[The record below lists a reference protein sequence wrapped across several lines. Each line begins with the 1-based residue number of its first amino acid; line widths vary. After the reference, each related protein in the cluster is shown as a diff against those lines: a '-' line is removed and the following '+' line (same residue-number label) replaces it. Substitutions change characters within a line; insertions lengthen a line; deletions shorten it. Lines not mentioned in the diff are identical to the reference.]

1 MKIEKVEK
9 LVTNLHDKSE
19 HVVHIKNLKQALN
32 HGFIWKK
39 SIDSSDLIKMLGS
52 KPYVDMNTKL
62 KQKTKN
68 NFEKDFFKRM
78 NNAVFG
84 KTIENERKLRNI
96 KFVTAERRRN
106 YLVPEPNYRIT
117 KIFME
122 NLLAIGMRKTQI
134 LMNKAVW
141 ILVWLCKT
149 KVWWKCKT
157 LQIQISSLFM

>member
-1 MKIEKVEK
+1 MKKV
-9 LVTNLHDKSE
+9 DRF
-19 HVVHIKNLKQALN
+19 IKFNQNAW
-32 HGFIWKK
+32 I
-39 SIDSSDLIKMLGS
+39 

-68 NFEKDFFKRM
+68 NFENFFKRM

-84 KTIENERKLRNI
+84 KTIENVRKLRNI
-96 KFVTAERRRN
+96 KLVTAERRRN

-134 LMNKAVW
+134 LMNKAV
-141 ILVWLCKT
+141 
-149 KVWWKCKT
+149 
-157 LQIQISSLFM
+157 

>member
-1 MKIEKVEK
+1 
-9 LVTNLHDKSE
+9 
-19 HVVHIKNLKQALN
+19 
-32 HGFIWKK
+32 
-39 SIDSSDLIKMLGS
+39 MLGS

-68 NFEKDFFKRM
+68 NFENFFKRM

-84 KTIENERKLRNI
+84 KTIENVRKLRNI

-134 LMNKAVW
+134 LMNKAV
-141 ILVWLCKT
+141 
-149 KVWWKCKT
+149 
-157 LQIQISSLFM
+157 